1 MEELEK
7 IPKELKGSATL
18 YVKQHYELT
27 STQEL
32 LTLAAYVSKDG
43 LVGHHWKERP
53 IGLANF
59 ICPST
64 GPKSGSGWVGE
75 WGGGYGGLWG

>member
-1 MEELEK
+1 
-7 IPKELKGSATL
+7 
-18 YVKQHYELT
+18 VQHYELT
-27 STQEL
+27 STPEL

-53 IGLANF
+53 IGQANF

-64 GPKSGSGWVGE
+64 GERQDQKMGM
-75 WGGGYGGLWG
+75 GG

>member
-1 MEELEK
+1 ME
-7 IPKELKGSATL
+7 
-18 YVKQHYELT
+18 QHYEPT
-27 STQEL
+27 STPEL

-53 IGLANF
+53 IGHANF

-64 GPKSGSGWVGE
+64 GTPGPKRGSGWVGE
-75 WGGGYGGLWG
+75 RGWVGMGDFWYSIGNVNELNT